1 MGKGP
6 DSRWG
11 MASRLRVGAG
21 SRGIPPGPPSTSG
34 MVQAPAPAIEKAREL
49 AVRPASPKRRRWQV
63 VLVVGLACMA
73 AVAAAALLVRPPFNP
88 LDLALVIVFV
98 AVLDLRGPVGIP
110 IGRGRMTFSGTAYAG
125 IGSVFLLGPAGAV
138 AVVSAFLLVNLWRRS
153 TGPMKIAFNTAMSML
168 TFEAAAVAFQ
178 LVYGASSSVALVV
191 SAGIAGGLAAWLVN
205 HLLLGTVLYAEQGPA
220 DFRWQP
226 FLRQVGGVF
235 PYYLGYGLTGVGIV
249 AASSRLGDPGALIVL
264 AAPVTIVQ
272 IATTRWMKEQ
282 AARLSDAESA
292 FNATLISLSKAIDL
306 RDKDTEGHCRRVVEY
321 SLLMGRNLKFSQ
333 EEMVRLSHGALLHDI
348 GKIGVP
354 DAILMKP
361 GPLTEEEWA
370 IMRTH
375 PELGFQMVSDVRQLE
390 RAREII
396 LNHHER
402 FDGRGYPRGLRGDA
416 IPLPARVFS
425 IADSFD
431 AMISDRPYR
440 KGMPLEEARAEVR
453 RCAGTQFDPVCVAA
467 FEQIPD
473 DELRRITEEREH
485 PTEELLSLFR

>member
-1 MGKGP
+1 
-6 DSRWG
+6 
-11 MASRLRVGAG
+11 MASRLRVAPTGATERPESSTPVYLNG
-21 SRGIPPGPPSTSG
+21 KPPAAETEGDQVPLVAT
-34 MVQAPAPAIEKAREL
+34 APARPKT
-49 AVRPASPKRRRWQV
+49 AVF
-63 VLVVGLACMA
+63 LVVA
-73 AVAAAALLVRPPFNP
+73 AVAVAAIGTAALLVRPPFN
-88 LDLALVIVFV
+88 LVDLAIVVLLV
-98 AVLDLRGPVGIP
+98 ALLDLRGPIGIP

-125 IGSVFLLGPAGAV
+125 IGSVFLLGPSGAV
-138 AVVSAFLLVNLWRRS
+138 AVAVAFIATNALRRTTPWLKS
-153 TGPMKIAFNTAMSML
+153 VFNTAMSLLM
-168 TFEAAAVAFQ
+168 FSAAALGYQAVSGTSASAWVA
-178 LVYGASSSVALVV
+178 VGAGA
-191 SAGIAGGLAAWLVN
+191 AGGLAGWTVN
-205 HLLLGTVLYAEQGPA
+205 YALLALILRVEQGRA
-220 DFRWQP
+220 DFRSRA
-226 FLRQVGGVF
+226 FIDQVVRVL
-235 PYYLGYGLTGVGIV
+235 PYYFGYGLTGVGIV
-249 AASSRLGDPGALIVL
+249 AASSRLGDPGALVVL

-282 AARLSDAESA
+282 AARLADAESA

-321 SLLMGRNLKFSQ
+321 SLLIGRNLKFSQ

-361 GPLTEEEWA
+361 GPLSDEEWA

-402 FDGRGYPRGLRGDA
+402 FDGRGYPRGLSGDA

-440 KGMPLEEARAEVR
+440 KGMPLEDARAEVR
-453 RCAGTQFDPVCVAA
+453 RCSGTQFDPICVAA
-467 FEQIPD
+467 FDQIPD
-473 DELRRITEEREH
+473 EELRRITEEREH
-485 PTEELLSLFR
+485 PTEELLSLFK

>member
-1 MGKGP
+1 
-6 DSRWG
+6 
-11 MASRLRVGAG
+11 MASRPRVAYQG
-21 SRGIPPGPPSTSG
+21 STGLSSEPTDNSLVNAEVVAVGPA
-34 MVQAPAPAIEKAREL
+34 Q
-49 AVRPASPKRRRWQV
+49 PASNPMSRPKNHGGV
-63 VLVVGLACMA
+63 VVVVTLVCM
-73 AVAAAALLVRPPFNP
+73 VAIGTAGLLVRPPLNFV
-88 LDLALVIVFV
+88 DLALVVVLV
-98 AVLDLRGPVGIP
+98 AVMDLRGRVVIPV
-110 IGRGRMTFSGTAYAG
+110 GRGRITFSGTAYAG
-125 IGSVFLLGPAGAV
+125 IGSVFLLGPAGAL
-138 AVVSAFLLVNLWRRS
+138 AVVVSFAVVNISRRATPPIKLV
-153 TGPMKIAFNTAMSML
+153 FNTAMLMPTFSAASL
-168 TFEAAAVAFQ
+168 AFEAVNKI
-178 LVYGASSSVALVV
+178 SSSAVTVV
-191 SAGIAGGLAAWLVN
+191 MAGVAGGVAGWGVN
-205 HLLLGTVLYAEQGPA
+205 YILLGLVLYADQGSV
-220 DFRWQP
+220 DFRWQS
-226 FLRQVGGVF
+226 FLEQVRAVF
-235 PYYLGYGLTGVGIV
+235 PYYVGYGLTGVGIFE
-249 AASSRLGDPGALIVL
+249 ASSRLGDPGALIVL

-282 AARLSDAESA
+282 AARLADAESA

-402 FDGRGYPRGLRGDA
+402 FDGKGYPRGLRGNA

-440 KGMPLEEARAEVR
+440 KGMALGSARAEVR

-467 FEQIPD
+467 FDQIPD
-473 DELRRITEEREH
+473 EELRRIIEEREH
-485 PTEELLSLFR
+485 PTEELLSLFT

>member
-1 MGKGP
+1 
-6 DSRWG
+6 
-11 MASRLRVGAG
+11 MASRLRVRSG
-21 SRGIPPGPPSTSG
+21 SRGLPTGRSPASR
-34 MVQAPAPAIEKAREL
+34 VVKAPASAIEHHHGL
-49 AVRPASPKRRRWQV
+49 AVRPAPPKRRRWPV
-63 VLVVGLACMA
+63 VLVVALACLA
-73 AVAAAALLVRPPFNP
+73 ALASVALLVRPPFNP
-88 LDLALVIVFV
+88 LDLALVVVFV

-153 TGPMKIAFNTAMSML
+153 TAPVKIAFNTAMSML
-168 TFEAAAVAFQ
+168 TFAAAAMTFQ
-178 LVYGASSSVALVV
+178 LVRGVSPSVAVVV
-191 SAGIAGGLAAWLVN
+191 SAGVAGGLAAWLVN
-205 HLLLGTVLYAEQGPA
+205 HLLLSAVMYAEQGSA

-226 FLRQVGGVF
+226 FLRQVGGVL

-272 IATTRWMKEQ
+272 VATTRWMKEQ
-282 AARLSDAESA
+282 AARVSDAESA

-402 FDGRGYPRGLRGDA
+402 FDGKGYPRGLRGDA

-440 KGMPLEEARAEVR
+440 KGMTMEEARAELR
-453 RCAGTQFDPVCVAA
+453 RCAGTQFDPICVAA

>member
-1 MGKGP
+1 
-6 DSRWG
+6 
-11 MASRLRVGAG
+11 MASRLRVAPRSGRAHSGVVTAG
-21 SRGIPPGPPSTSG
+21 EAATPNSAGMQSG
-34 MVQAPAPAIEKAREL
+34 TL
-49 AVRPASPKRRRWQV
+49 ATLRASPERPTRSVR
-63 VLVVGLACMA
+63 LVVGLVCFA
-73 AVAAAALLVRPPFNP
+73 AVGTAVLLVRPPFNFV
-88 LDLALVIVFV
+88 DLSLVVVFV
-98 AVLDLRGPVGIP
+98 AVLDVRGPVGIP
-110 IGRGRMTFSGTAYAG
+110 IGRGKMTFSGTAYAG

-138 AVVSAFLLVNLWRRS
+138 AVTLAFVAANVWRRS
-153 TGPMKIAFNTAMSML
+153 RSNLKLVFNTSMMLL
-168 TFEAAAVAFQ
+168 TFSTAAVAYES
-178 LVYGASSSVALVV
+178 VASTSSSVVLAVL
-191 SAGIAGGLAAWLVN
+191 AGMAGGLIGWTVN
-205 HLLLGTVLYAEQGPA
+205 YSLLALILWVEQGGPDFRARAFAEQV
-220 DFRWQP
+220 
-226 FLRQVGGVF
+226 LGVL
-235 PYYLGYGLTGVGIV
+235 PHYLGYGLTGVGIV
-249 AASSRLGDPGALIVL
+249 AASTRLGDPGALVVL

-272 IATTRWMKEQ
+272 LATTRWMKEQ
-282 AARLSDAESA
+282 AARLADAESA

-402 FDGRGYPRGLRGDA
+402 FDGKGYPRGLRGNA

-440 KGMPLEEARAEVR
+440 KGMPIDEARAEVR
-453 RCAGTQFDPVCVAA
+453 RCSGTQFDPICVAA
-467 FEQIPD
+467 FDLIPD

-485 PTEELLSLFR
+485 PTEELLSLFK

>member
-1 MGKGP
+1 
-6 DSRWG
+6 
-11 MASRLRVGAG
+11 MASRLRVA
-21 SRGIPPGPPSTSG
+21 PPGAASHSRVATNRQPVGGPLPG
-34 MVQAPAPAIEKAREL
+34 VEPEKL
-49 AVRPASPKRRRWQV
+49 AVLRTPPERPTRAVQI
-63 VLVVGLACMA
+63 VVGLVCLA
-73 AVAAAALLVRPPFNP
+73 AIATAALLVRPPFNF
-88 LDLALVIVFV
+88 LDLGLVVVFV
-98 AVLDLRGPVGIP
+98 AVLDVRGPVGIP
-110 IGRGRMTFSGTAYAG
+110 IGRGKMTFSGTAYAG

-138 AVVSAFLLVNLWRRS
+138 AVTLAFVAANVWRRS
-153 TGPMKIAFNTAMSML
+153 KSNLKLAFNTAMMLL
-168 TFEAAAVAFQ
+168 TFSTAALAYHSV
-178 LVYGASSSVALVV
+178 ASSSSSVFLAVL
-191 SAGIAGGLAAWLVN
+191 AGMSGGLIGWTVN
-205 HLLLGTVLYAEQGPA
+205 YALLALILRVEQGRA
-220 DFRWQP
+220 DFRGRA
-226 FLRQVGGVF
+226 FIDQVIRVL
-235 PYYLGYGLTGVGIV
+235 PYYFGYGLTGVGIV
-249 AASSRLGDPGALIVL
+249 AASTRLGDPGALVVL

-282 AARLSDAESA
+282 AARLADAESA

-402 FDGRGYPRGLRGDA
+402 FDGKGYPRGLRGDA

-440 KGMPLEEARAEVR
+440 KGMPLEEARAELR
-453 RCAGTQFDPVCVAA
+453 RCSGTQFDPVCIAA
-467 FEQIPD
+467 FDKIPD
-473 DELRRITEEREH
+473 EELRRITEEREH
-485 PTEELLSLFR
+485 PTEELLSLFK

>member
-1 MGKGP
+1 V
-6 DSRWG
+6 
-11 MASRLRVGAG
+11 ASRLRVAPPNAARNARVASNPQFTGGASAG
-21 SRGIPPGPPSTSG
+21 LEP
-34 MVQAPAPAIEKAREL
+34 EKL
-49 AVRPASPKRRRWQV
+49 GAVRASPKGPTRSVQI
-63 VLVVGLACMA
+63 VVGLVCLA
-73 AVAAAALLVRPPFNP
+73 AIATAALLVRPPFNF
-88 LDLALVIVFV
+88 LDLGLVVVFV
-98 AVLDLRGPVGIP
+98 AVLDVRGPVGIP
-110 IGRGRMTFSGTAYAG
+110 IGRGKMTFSGTAYAG

-138 AVVSAFLLVNLWRRS
+138 AVTVAFLAANGWRRPRS
-153 TGPMKIAFNTAMSML
+153 NLKLAFNTAMMLL
-168 TFEAAAVAFQ
+168 TFSTAALAYQAVAGF
-178 LVYGASSSVALVV
+178 SSSVFLAVL
-191 SAGIAGGLAAWLVN
+191 AGMSGGLVGWTVN
-205 HLLLGTVLYAEQGPA
+205 YSLLAVILRVEQGGQDFRARAFVEQVLGTLPH
-220 DFRWQP
+220 
-226 FLRQVGGVF
+226 
-235 PYYLGYGLTGVGIV
+235 YLGYGLTGVGIV
-249 AASSRLGDPGALIVL
+249 AASTRLGDPGALIVL

-282 AARLSDAESA
+282 AARLAEAESA

-402 FDGRGYPRGLRGDA
+402 FDGKGYPRGLRGDA

-440 KGMPLEEARAEVR
+440 KGMPLGEARAEVR
-453 RCAGTQFDPVCVAA
+453 RCAGTQFDPTCVAA
-467 FEQIPD
+467 FDQIPD
-473 DELRRITEEREH
+473 EQLRRITEEREH
-485 PTEELLSLFR
+485 PTEELLSLFK

>member
-1 MGKGP
+1 
-6 DSRWG
+6 
-11 MASRLRVGAG
+11 MASRLRVAPSRARGRPDSVPGLTSMDRAASAAGPEKLTVSQNSSRRPSGA
-21 SRGIPPGPPSTSG
+21 
-34 MVQAPAPAIEKAREL
+34 VVVVVALVCL
-49 AVRPASPKRRRWQV
+49 A
-63 VLVVGLACMA
+63 A
-73 AVAAAALLVRPPFNP
+73 AGTAALLVRPPFNFV
-88 LDLALVIVFV
+88 DLALVVVFV
-98 AVLDLRGPVGIP
+98 AVLDLRGPVAIP
-110 IGRGRMTFSGTAYAG
+110 VGRGRVTFSGTAYAG
-125 IGSVFLLGPAGAV
+125 IGAVFLLGPTAAV
-138 AVVSAFLLVNLWRRS
+138 AVAAALVSTDVWRRPRHLLK
-153 TGPMKIAFNTAMSML
+153 TTFNTAMSL
-168 TFEAAAVAFQ
+168 LIFSAAATAYGVVA
-178 LVYGASSSVALVV
+178 AKSSAVPVVVA
-191 SAGIAGGLAAWLVN
+191 AGVIGGLAGWLTN
-205 HLLLGTVLYAEQGPA
+205 HALVAAVLSAEQGRSG
-220 DFRWQP
+220 FRIKP
-226 FLRQVGGVF
+226 FLHQVVGVL

-249 AASSRLGDPGALIVL
+249 AASSRLGDPGALVVL

-282 AARLSDAESA
+282 AARLADAESA

-361 GPLTEEEWA
+361 GPLTDEEWA

-402 FDGRGYPRGLRGDA
+402 FDGKGYPRGLRGDA
-416 IPLPARVFS
+416 IPLSARVFS

-440 KGMPLEEARAEVR
+440 KGMPLDAARAEVR

-467 FEQIPD
+467 FDQIPD
-473 DELRRITEEREH
+473 GQLRRITEEREH
-485 PTEELLSLFR
+485 PTEELLSLFT

>member
-1 MGKGP
+1 MSERDTPALVPLPLALPRSGTG
-6 DSRWG
+6 R
-11 MASRLRVGAG
+11 
-21 SRGIPPGPPSTSG
+21 PST
-34 MVQAPAPAIEKAREL
+34 A
-49 AVRPASPKRRRWQV
+49 V
-63 VLVVGLACMA
+63 VLVVATVCLAA
-73 AVAAAALLVRPPFNP
+73 IVTASVLVRPPFNFF
-88 LDLALVIVFV
+88 DLALVVV
-98 AVLDLRGPVGIP
+98 LVGLLDLRGPVGIP
-110 IGRGRMTFSGTAYAG
+110 IGRARVTFNGTAYAG
-125 IGSVFLLGPAGAV
+125 IGSVFLLGPPGALAV
-138 AVVSAFLLVNLWRRS
+138 AVAFALSKAWQRS
-153 TGPMKIAFNTAMSML
+153 TPPLKVAFNTSMVLL
-168 TFEAAAVAFQ
+168 TFSAATVAFQ
-178 LVYGASSSVALVV
+178 ATSLIANSVVIDVLAGA
-191 SAGIAGGLAAWLVN
+191 AGGLAGWGVN
-205 HLLLGTVLYAEQGPA
+205 HLLIGLVLYADQGST
-220 DFRWQP
+220 DFRLRP
-226 FLRQVGGVF
+226 FIQQVRGVL

-249 AASSRLGDPGALIVL
+249 AASFRLGNPGALIVL
-264 AAPVTIVQ
+264 AAPVSIVQ
-272 IATTRWMKEQ
+272 IATTRWMREQ
-282 AARLSDAESA
+282 AARLSEAESA

-361 GPLTEEEWA
+361 GPLTDGEWA

-402 FDGRGYPRGLRGDA
+402 FDGKGYPRGLRGDA

-440 KGMPLEEARAEVR
+440 NGMSLEMARAEVR
-453 RCAGTQFDPVCVAA
+453 RCAGTQFDPACVAA
-467 FEQIPD
+467 FDQISD
-473 DELRRITEEREH
+473 YELRRITEEREH
-485 PTEELLSLFR
+485 PTEDLLSLFR

>member
-1 MGKGP
+1 
-6 DSRWG
+6 
-11 MASRLRVGAG
+11 MASRLRVAPSGTTDRPDPA
-21 SRGIPPGPPSTSG
+21 PGPTAVDVGVSASTPDKLTVPRTASERPSG
-34 MVQAPAPAIEKAREL
+34 AVVAVVAFVCL
-49 AVRPASPKRRRWQV
+49 AAS
-63 VLVVGLACMA
+63 LT
-73 AVAAAALLVRPPFNP
+73 AALLVRPPFNFV
-88 LDLALVIVFV
+88 DLALVVVFV

-125 IGSVFLLGPAGAV
+125 IGSVYLLGPPGALAV
-138 AVVSAFLLVNLWRRS
+138 ALAFLGTNLWRRS
-153 TGPMKIAFNTAMSML
+153 TMPLKVAFNTGMSLLM
-168 TFEAAAVAFQ
+168 FSAAAVAFDTA
-178 LVYGASSSVALVV
+178 YRTSSSVAVVV
-191 SAGIAGGLAAWLVN
+191 SAGIAGGLAGWIVN
-205 HLLLGTVLYAEQGPA
+205 HLLLGTVLYAEQGPR

-226 FLRQVGGVF
+226 FLHQVGGVL

-249 AASSRLGDPGALIVL
+249 AASSRLGDPGALVVL

-282 AARLSDAESA
+282 AARLADAESA

-361 GPLTEEEWA
+361 GPLTDEEWA

-402 FDGRGYPRGLRGDA
+402 FDGKGYPRGLRGDA

-440 KGMPLEEARAEVR
+440 KGMSLEEARAEVR

-467 FEQIPD
+467 FDQIPD
-473 DELRRITEEREH
+473 EELRRITEEREH
-485 PTEELLSLFR
+485 PTEELLSLFM